1 MGKFVFSNA
10 FLAIDNV
17 AGTSY
22 AASAYVKSLTLNY
35 SKSEVD
41 KTCMGDAGIARL
53 SGLYD
58 WSMDVELAQDFAN
71 DTLDEV
77 IFLAMNSTLTS
88 LTFSF
93 RPNNAVVGAGNPTYR
108 GEGWIFEYTPL
119 TGGVGDLGTASI
131 SIRCV
136 AASSAVTASSKWLK
150 RATA

>member
-10 FLAIDNV
+10 YFAMDNSTGG
-17 AGTSY
+17 AYNASSY
-22 AASAYVKSLTLNY
+22 VRSLTLNY
-35 SKSEVD
+35 SRAEVD
-41 KTCMGDAGIARL
+41 KTCMLDEGIGRL

-58 WSMDVELAQDFAN
+58 WSMDVEFAQDFTDN
-71 DTLDEV
+71 TLDEI
-77 IFLAMNSTLTS
+77 IFGAMGSTLAS

-93 RPNNAVVGAGNPTYR
+93 RPTTASAGASNPEYR

-119 TGGVGDLGTASI
+119 TGSVGDLSTASV

-136 AASSAVTASSKWLK
+136 AASSAANTKWLK